1 MKMVVAVNEIALN
14 FSSSTILN
22 GGDDDDDDDDY
33 SFVFVVLRLA
43 AMAV

>member
-22 GGDDDDDDDDY
+22 GDDDDDDDY